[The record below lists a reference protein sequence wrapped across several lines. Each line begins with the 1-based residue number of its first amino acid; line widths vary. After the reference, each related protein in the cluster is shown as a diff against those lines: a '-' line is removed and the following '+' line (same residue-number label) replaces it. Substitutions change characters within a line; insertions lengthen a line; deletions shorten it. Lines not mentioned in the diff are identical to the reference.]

1 MIMGGFMI
9 YKENI
14 KSNNITM
21 SNDCITLGR
30 KAPDFTA
37 SSTQGPITLSQFNGK
52 WVVLF
57 YEPGDFYSTSTSEL
71 IEFTR
76 LYTEFERRNVQL
88 IGVTIDSNL
97 ADIEWVFDINQHLGV
112 SIPFPIISDRNAEI
126 AMLYDVVSPDRVYEV
141 SVRDVFI
148 ISPNRYILAIIAYPL
163 SCGLNIYEILRVIDS
178 LQVTENY
185 NLYTPSNW
193 MPGNPL
199 LIPVPHTIEE
209 AMNRWNNQEDLGID
223 CGMWYYCFKYL
234 NSDNDT
240 GSIS

>member
-1 MIMGGFMI
+1 MIS
-9 YKENI
+9 K
-14 KSNNITM
+14 NNINVNNTIR

-30 KAPDFTA
+30 IAPDFTA
-37 SSTQGPITLSQFNGK
+37 SSTQGPITLSQFSGK

-97 ADIEWVFDINQHLGV
+97 ADIEWVFDINQHLGI
-112 SIPFPIISDRNAEI
+112 SIPFPVISDRNAEI
-126 AMLYDVVSPDRVYEV
+126 ATLYDVVSPDRVYEM

-148 ISPNRYILAIIAYPL
+148 ISPGRYILAIISYPL
-163 SCGLNIYEILRVIDS
+163 SCGLNIYEVLRVIDS

-185 NLYTPSNW
+185 NLYPPSNW

>member
-1 MIMGGFMI
+1 MIS
-9 YKENI
+9 K
-14 KSNNITM
+14 NNINVNNTIR

-30 KAPDFTA
+30 IAPDFTA
-37 SSTQGPITLSQFNGK
+37 SSTQGPITLSQFSGK

-97 ADIEWVFDINQHLGV
+97 ADIEWVFDINQHLGI
-112 SIPFPIISDRNAEI
+112 SIPFPVISDRNAEI
-126 AMLYDVVSPDRVYEV
+126 ATLYDVVSPDRVFEM

-148 ISPNRYILAIIAYPL
+148 ISPGRYILAIISYPL

-209 AMNRWNNQEDLGID
+209 AMNRWNNQEDLGMD